1 VGCGVASLKDKRV
14 VVVGGSAGIGFEIA
28 KAAQALGGEVI
39 IASRSQER
47 LSAARAELGKVEA
60 RLLDATDEA
69 AVRHFFEAVGAVDH
83 IAITAAVVNRKTFFD
98 VTLEEAHDA
107 FESKFW
113 SQFNVARHGAPKVRA
128 GGSIT
133 LTSGISSRKGF
144 PSLVVASAI
153 NGAVEALCRSLALT
167 LTPVRVN
174 AVCPGFVA
182 TPSHDTSAR
191 RKEVLAEVA
200 KLLPVKRVGR
210 PEEIAQ
216 AVLFLMQSEY
226 STGAVVDVDGG
237 HLAL

>member
-1 VGCGVASLKDKRV
+1 MSLTDKRV
-14 VVVGGSAGIGFEIA
+14 VVVGGSTGIGFEIA
-28 KAAQALGGEVI
+28 KAALADGAEVM
-39 IASRSQER
+39 IASRSKER
-47 LSAARAELGKVEA
+47 LEAAKAELGKVEA
-60 RLLDATDEA
+60 RVLDATDEA
-69 AVRHFFEAVGAVDH
+69 AVRHFFDAVEPVDH
-83 IAITAAVVNRKTFFD
+83 IAVTAAVVNRKTFFD
-98 VTLEEAHDA
+98 VTLDEAQAA

-113 SQFNVARHGAPKVRA
+113 SQFNVARHGARKVRP

-133 LTSGISSRKGF
+133 LTSGISSRKGL

-174 AVCPGFVA
+174 AVCPGYVA
-182 TPSHDTSAR
+182 TTSHDTSAR

-200 KLLPVKRVGR
+200 SLLPVKRVGR
-210 PEEIAQ
+210 PEEIAR

-226 STGAVVDVDGG
+226 STGSVVDVDGG